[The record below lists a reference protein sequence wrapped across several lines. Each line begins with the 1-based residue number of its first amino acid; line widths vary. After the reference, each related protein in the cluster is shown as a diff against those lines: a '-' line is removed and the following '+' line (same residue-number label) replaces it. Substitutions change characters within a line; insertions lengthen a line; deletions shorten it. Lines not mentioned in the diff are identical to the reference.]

1 MTFDLEKVPIEYY
14 QYVEVF
20 SKNKSRQI
28 LLYQLYDLSILLEK
42 ETILSLELIYSLF
55 MLELQM
61 LRKFINKNIY
71 TGFIHPSW
79 LPCSILVLFVKKK
92 NGLLRLCV
100 DYCVDYCGLN
110 WLIQKNRYL
119 IPLLLDLLD
128 IPKKARIYTKINLH
142 NAYHLVYYY
151 EMTPKKETISHTFIN
166 LMGNIQKYNMGKI

>member
-42 ETILSLELIYSLF
+42 ETILSLELIYSLS

-92 NGLLRLCV
+92 NRLLRLCV
-100 DYCVDYCGLN
+100 DYCGLN
-110 WLIQKNRYL
+110 
-119 IPLLLDLLD
+119 
-128 IPKKARIYTKINLH
+128 
-142 NAYHLVYYY
+142 
-151 EMTPKKETISHTFIN
+151 
-166 LMGNIQKYNMGKI
+166 

>member
-42 ETILSLELIYSLF
+42 ETILSLELIYSLS

-71 TGFIHPSW
+71 TGFIYPS
-79 LPCSILVLFVKKK
+79 
-92 NGLLRLCV
+92 
-100 DYCVDYCGLN
+100 
-110 WLIQKNRYL
+110 
-119 IPLLLDLLD
+119 
-128 IPKKARIYTKINLH
+128 
-142 NAYHLVYYY
+142 
-151 EMTPKKETISHTFIN
+151 
-166 LMGNIQKYNMGKI
+166 